1 MSYVTKKI
9 QVSVLA
15 GALLTPTILTPIAEA
30 APTMPTSTLLPTAAT
45 MSTDPAELKQ
55 QLITLVHGLTELATR
70 EQITLAK
77 SYITT
82 KQLDKLGFTTEEI
95 KLLTAKVTYIDA
107 YFTYR
112 ADIQALGTKLAPL
125 LFTHTNLVDA
135 YEASGV
141 KVKAAYNDIDKKMT
155 ATNKTYKK
163 VVDKV
168 TPALIDQFVGQA
180 LQYGNSEVNQK
191 KFFVDQGLNVDHL
204 LRVEQ
209 VVGEIEPTI
218 IKLQTFHGTQDSKVA
233 DKLAREIRTAY
244 NNTSV
249 EGQNAIA
256 SFTMPGESKPVFTL
270 LTQTEQVASE
280 VEAVRVMLEELKTKH
295 YKTSAD
301 YLRAVKATEAAY
313 YRLTPVGQG
322 LIKAELDAF
331 VNEATFIEEVAKLR
345 PSNKP
350 EYRTQLDDLAKLGA
364 SITAPCNK
372 IEVDRA
378 LEIIEAQQQLL
389 ESVLAVE
396 KAIAA
401 ITSIDAVQ
409 AARADFEK
417 LDKEAQRLVANAKDL
432 STWERQIKALE
443 KLDSQLEALHPA
455 DKSFATKT
463 LSAQKNVEKYTPA
476 EQALLTYKQRLAT
489 FVPLAQLD
497 QAVSKLKP
505 THYDYANELKKLRQ
519 MHSELKNDIAEGN
532 LKEAT
537 AKRITQLDNQISVME
552 DEKKVAAD
560 VIKLIDALDTLVKG
574 DKTTYIKTMI
584 EARAKYNDLPASARK
599 VVANSKDLATHEK
612 DYKAVLRVIDMIDTI
627 DEGAK
632 NFTSKVKSAKSAY
645 DKLPTVQQAY
655 VTNYAFIE
663 EALIY
668 SDIIEAL
675 NKLRPTTKTFREDTK
690 TLRTTYDAL
699 QPSHQGKVF
708 NYGKLLEAEGFI
720 KAADDMDTRIMAL
733 ETTPPEKMVEE
744 VAKLGTAYKAMDS
757 NIKRLVQNGK
767 ILTDFEREN
776 KTVIKVVQLIQ
787 NLDPGYRDYAKR
799 VTAARKAYD
808 NLTPLS
814 KARVTNYKDLVSVEP
829 VAYLI
834 GDIAAL
840 KPTNKTFAKDVER
853 LRKAY
858 EALTKLEQGL
868 ITNLDLLVEAEQQ
881 LGQVAEVIT
890 LIDEAIA
897 DTKHEDYMKRLT
909 AARIAFDRL
918 SSQQKRLVSNQKEL
932 TMHERAVKP
941 VLNTMVLIER
951 IDPEM
956 DSFIKDTA
964 AARNAYGKLD
974 RTQRALVSNYDW
986 LQYHE
991 PVAKVT
997 ELISKIKPASKT
1009 YHDDTE
1015 KSRALYNAL
1024 DDERKALVPNLDI
1037 LLEAEK
1043 NIASASDI
1051 DELIASLPNS
1061 PAEDYLKNVQTAR
1074 NVYNGLSAERKRA
1087 VKNYSLLQAQEKIA
1101 KPVQDVV
1108 NKIDAIFTARDM
1120 AKQYQIVMKAYDKL
1134 DATQRKYVYNAKVFL
1149 TLTDVIKVHD
1159 KIEALK
1165 PSDPNYFGLV
1175 QLVRKEYNQLSSAD
1189 KQRVSNYNKLLEAE
1203 AQRALLDKVMETIAR
1218 ISPTSSDYFTMV
1230 EDAQAAYVSLP
1241 TALRK
1246 HIINYDKLDKAN
1258 KDVTAARKVIDLI
1271 TSINEDSPNFE
1282 KQVLAAQKA
1291 YDALTSEQR
1300 RLIHNA
1306 FMLEDYLKQL

>member
-1 MSYVTKKI
+1 MTKKI
-9 QVSVLA
+9 QISVVA
-15 GALLTPTILTPIAEA
+15 GALLIPTILTPIAEA
-30 APTMPTSTLLPTAAT
+30 APTMPTSTSLPTAAT

-70 EQITLAK
+70 EQITLAQ

-82 KQLDKLGFTTEEI
+82 NQRNQLDFTTEELE
-95 KLLTAKVTYIDA
+95 LLTEKVKYINA

-141 KVKAAYNDIDKKMT
+141 KAAYNDIDTKMT
-155 ATNKTYKK
+155 ATNKAYKDFL

-209 VVGEIEPTI
+209 VVGEIKPTI
-218 IKLQTFHGTQDSKVA
+218 DKLKTFHGTQDSKAA
-233 DKLAREIRTAY
+233 DELAREIRTDY
-244 NNTSV
+244 NKTSV

-350 EYRTQLDDLAKLGA
+350 EYRTQVDDLAKLGA
-364 SITAPCNK
+364 SITARNK

-389 ESVLAVE
+389 EDVLVVE

-443 KLDSQLEALHPA
+443 KLDDQLEALHPA

-463 LSAQKNVEKYTPA
+463 LSAKKTLDKYTEA
-476 EQALLTYKQRLAT
+476 ERGLLTYAKRLET
-489 FVPLAQLD
+489 FVPLAELE
-497 QAVSKLKP
+497 QAIKKLKP

-699 QPSHQGKVF
+699 QSSHQAKVF

-853 LRKAY
+853 LRKVY

-881 LGQVAEVIT
+881 LGQAAEVIT

-1120 AKQYQIVMKAYDKL
+1120 AKQYQIVMNAYDKL

-1271 TSINEDSPNFE
+1271 TSVNEDSPNFE

>member
-9 QVSVLA
+9 QISVVA
-15 GALLTPTILTPIAEA
+15 GALLIPTILTPIAEA
-30 APTMPTSTLLPTAAT
+30 APTMPTSTSLPTAAT

-70 EQITLAK
+70 EQITLAQ

-82 KQLDKLGFTTEEI
+82 NQLDKLGFTTEELE
-95 KLLTAKVTYIDA
+95 LLTAKVTYIDA

-141 KVKAAYNDIDKKMT
+141 KAAYNDIDTKVT
-155 ATNKTYKK
+155 ATNKVYKK
-163 VVDKV
+163 VVDEV

-209 VVGEIEPTI
+209 VVGEIKPTI
-218 IKLQTFHGTQDSKVA
+218 DKLKTFHGTQDSKAA
-233 DKLAREIRTAY
+233 DELASAIRTAY

-256 SFTMPGESKPVFTL
+256 SFTMPGESKPVFIL

-322 LIKAELDAF
+322 LIDKAELDAF

-364 SITAPCNK
+364 SITAPRNK

-378 LEIIEAQQQLL
+378 LKIIEAQQQLL

-409 AARADFEK
+409 EARADFEK
-417 LDKEAQRLVANAKDL
+417 LDKETQRLVANAKDL

-476 EQALLTYKQRLAT
+476 EQALLTYNKRLAT

-699 QPSHQGKVF
+699 QPSHQVKVF

-951 IDPEM
+951 IDPKM

-1271 TSINEDSPNFE
+1271 TSVNEDSPNFE

>member
-9 QVSVLA
+9 QISVVA

-30 APTMPTSTLLPTAAT
+30 APTMPTSTSLPTAAT

-82 KQLDKLGFTTEEI
+82 NQLDQLGFTTEEL
-95 KLLTAKVTYIDA
+95 KLLIAKVTYIDA

-125 LFTHTNLVDA
+125 LFTHTSLVDT
-135 YEASGV
+135 YEASG
-141 KVKAAYNDIDKKMT
+141 VKAAYNDIDKKMT
-155 ATNKTYKK
+155 ATNEAYKK
-163 VVDKV
+163 VVDEV

-209 VVGEIEPTI
+209 VVSEIKPTI
-218 IKLQTFHGTQDSKVA
+218 DKLKTFHGTQDSKAA
-233 DKLAREIRTAY
+233 DELAREIRTAY

-322 LIKAELDAF
+322 LIDKAELDAF

-350 EYRTQLDDLAKLGA
+350 EYRTQVDDLAKLGA
-364 SITAPCNK
+364 SITAPRNK

-389 ESVLAVE
+389 EDVLAVE

-476 EQALLTYKQRLAT
+476 EQALLTYNKRLAT

-632 NFTSKVKSAKSAY
+632 NFTSKVNSAKKAY
-645 DKLPTVQQAY
+645 DKLPSMQQAY
-655 VTNYAFIE
+655 VTNYPFIE
-663 EALIY
+663 EALQY
-668 SDIIEAL
+668 SGLIEQL
-675 NKLRPTTKTFREDTK
+675 NKLRPTAKTYRADVLA
-690 TLRTTYDAL
+690 LRTAYNAL
-699 QPSHQGKVF
+699 QSSQQQKIF
-708 NYGKLLEAEGFI
+708 NYGNLLKAENFI
-720 KAADDMDTRIMAL
+720 KEADALDEQIMAL
-733 ETTPPEKMVEE
+733 AATPPEKMVEE

-757 NIKRLVQNGK
+757 GVKRLVQNAK

-776 KTVIKVVQLIQ
+776 KAVIKVVQLIQ

-799 VTAARKAYD
+799 VAAARKAYD
-808 NLTPLS
+808 KLTPIA
-814 KARVTNYKDLVSVEP
+814 KARVTNYKDLESVEP

-840 KPTNKTFAKDVER
+840 RPTSKTFAKDVAT
-853 LRKAY
+853 LRSTY
-858 EALTKLEQGL
+858 EALSEREKTL
-868 ITNLDLLVEAEQQ
+868 ITNIKMLVEAEEQ
-881 LGQVAEVIT
+881 LGQAAEVIT

-909 AARIAFDRL
+909 AARIAFDHL

-964 AARNAYGKLD
+964 AARKAYGKLD

-1271 TSINEDSPNFE
+1271 TSIDEDSLNFE